1 MNRRL
6 YSICKKSET
15 LESLFFTINKAVWCG
30 LFVHYLGRTYLHA
43 LLVTSARNHKMMLG
57 NSTWFTIIPFKS
69 LKRSFVFLHEWKSER
84 GYCNML
90 LLSLLKFDIPKVPYW
105 SKIKRNIILFELLIR
120 YGISLYN
127 RYIYL
132 GFSQLQH
139 FQSNTWN
146 VSIVFPHQTLCV
158 MVQKILF
165 LRERI

>member
-1 MNRRL
+1 MCIGPLNLCIMHTVIQLLLMKALELVLNFIQATSNFFIHNMNRRL

-69 LKRSFVFLHEWKSER
+69 LKRSFVFLHDWKSER

-105 SKIKRNIILFELLIR
+105 SKI
-120 YGISLYN
+120 
-127 RYIYL
+127 
-132 GFSQLQH
+132 
-139 FQSNTWN
+139 W
-146 VSIVFPHQTLCV
+146 
-158 MVQKILF
+158 
-165 LRERI
+165 